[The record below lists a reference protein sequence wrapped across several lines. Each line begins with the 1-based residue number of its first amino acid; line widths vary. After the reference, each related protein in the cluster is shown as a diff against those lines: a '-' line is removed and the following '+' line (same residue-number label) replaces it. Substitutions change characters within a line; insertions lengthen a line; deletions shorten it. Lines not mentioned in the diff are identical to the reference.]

1 MKKYLLAASAVA
13 LIAANGAQA
22 ADVVTYQQPVA
33 VATAPAFSWQGFYAG
48 GQIGG
53 SWGDTDVKTRAG
65 AVKTKRSVDPD
76 GFIGGLYAGYNFD
89 AGNNIILGLE
99 TDFVWGDLE
108 EKKRGTD
115 YTARLKQEWQGAT
128 RVRAGYAMDRFLPY
142 VAAGVAYGKVKSSLT
157 EAGNA
162 DNRWSDD
169 DTFTGWTICA
179 GLDYA
184 VTDNILVRLEYRY
197 TDLGDKSYRPAAAF
211 GVDRVKVDYTSND
224 FRVGVAYKF

>member
-1 MKKYLLAASAVA
+1 MKKYLLAASAAALVA
-13 LIAANGAQA
+13 ASGAQA
-22 ADVVTYQQPVA
+22 ADVVTYQAPAA
-33 VATAPAFSWQGFYAG
+33 VSAPAFSWQGFYVG

-53 SWGDTDVKTRAG
+53 SWGDTDVKTRG
-65 AVKTKRSVDPD
+65 IVNTKRSVDPD

-99 TDFVWGDLE
+99 TDFIWGDLSE
-108 EKKRGTD
+108 TKRGTD
-115 YTARLKQEWQGAT
+115 YRAHLKQEWQGAT

-142 VAAGVAYGKVKSSLT
+142 IAAGVAYGKVKSSLSSVT
-157 EAGNA
+157 VANS
-162 DNRWSDD
+162 RWSDD
-169 DTFTGWTICA
+169 DTFTGWTIGA

-184 VTDNILVRLEYRY
+184 VTNNILVRLEYRY

-211 GVDRVKVDYTSND
+211 AADRVKVDYKSND